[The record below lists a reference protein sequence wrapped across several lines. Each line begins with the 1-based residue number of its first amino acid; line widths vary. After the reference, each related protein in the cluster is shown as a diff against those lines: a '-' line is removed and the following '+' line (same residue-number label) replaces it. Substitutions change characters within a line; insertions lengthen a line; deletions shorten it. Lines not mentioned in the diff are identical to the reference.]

1 MSPFFMNKY
10 NMDSKFRSLIKTI
23 SWRLTGTLCT
33 FVISYMILRDL
44 TVSGSIAIIQLTAN
58 SIIFYF
64 HERLLNVISWGK
76 DKLD

>member
-1 MSPFFMNKY
+1 MSPFFMTKY

-23 SWRLTGTLCT
+23 SWRLTGTLAT
-33 FVISYMILRDL
+33 FIISYIILRDI

-64 HERLLNVISWGK
+64 HERLWNVISWGK
-76 DKLD
+76 DKSN